1 MVVRTRHVLTTLSR
15 PTPRKPAIPSA
26 IATSIA
32 VAVSVMGN
40 AVAQASALLG
50 DALAAANATS
60 LAHTVA
66 VASSEALGG

>member
-1 MVVRTRHVLTTLSR
+1 
-15 PTPRKPAIPSA
+15 
-26 IATSIA
+26 
-32 VAVSVMGN
+32 MGN